1 MLQASIYIHSFNK
14 YFPRSFRPGPVL
26 GDAGDTNLSQT
37 QALPSR
43 NLQSDRRERDIV
55 TIV

>member
-1 MLQASIYIHSFNK
+1 MLQASTYIHSFNK
-14 YFPRSFRPGPVL
+14 YFPRSSRPGPVL
-26 GDAGDTNLSQT
+26 GDAGATNLSQT

-43 NLQSDRRERDIV
+43 NLQSDRRERDTV